1 LVAGTVFEN
10 TKLGVSNNS
19 AMKTMCEWDD
29 SRPLR
34 GIVELD
40 DTYLGGETG
49 GASGG
54 AALP

>member
-1 LVAGTVFEN
+1 MFEN